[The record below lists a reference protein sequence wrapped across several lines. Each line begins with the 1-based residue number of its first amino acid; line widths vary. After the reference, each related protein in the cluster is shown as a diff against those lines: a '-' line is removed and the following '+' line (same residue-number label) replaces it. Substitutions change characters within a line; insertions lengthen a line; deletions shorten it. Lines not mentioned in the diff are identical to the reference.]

1 MIGFSGGSS
10 ICELGPASDVVLF
23 FDCLKAY
30 VEQESQD
37 QDWGLL
43 TDRLYRRYLR
53 LEELEKASSLMEQA
67 RQIFAQ
73 QPAASAVEWDVK
85 MLGNAEK
92 GRLNPNQA
100 TLADVFS
107 TYFEHFAHCVESARL
122 NYETF
127 KSYPGYTYEPV
138 RVVIS
143 DLPGFARDKNK
154 PLAEYDAL
162 DGDPFWLR

>member
-1 MIGFSGGSS
+1 MRMIGFSGGSS

-73 QPAASAVEWDVK
+73 
-85 MLGNAEK
+85 
-92 GRLNPNQA
+92 NPLHRPSNG
-100 TLADVFS
+100 T
-107 TYFEHFAHCVESARL
+107 
-122 NYETF
+122 
-127 KSYPGYTYEPV
+127 
-138 RVVIS
+138 
-143 DLPGFARDKNK
+143 
-154 PLAEYDAL
+154 
-162 DGDPFWLR
+162 